1 MLFLVNFN
9 PEFSSQLLQEAT
21 ATLELYLCFLAAEKK
36 DTVVSFRQDSSV
48 LTTTS
53 TARSAAVR
61 KAWFLGSLFDIE
73 HSWSNDTC

>member
-1 MLFLVNFN
+1 MLVLVNFN
-9 PEFSSQLLQEAT
+9 PELSSQI
-21 ATLELYLCFLAAEKK
+21 LEEDKAALVLYLCLLATEKK
-36 DTVVSFRQDSSV
+36 DIVLSFRQDSSV

>member
-1 MLFLVNFN
+1 MLVLVNFN
-9 PEFSSQLLQEAT
+9 PELSSQILEEAK
-21 ATLELYLCFLAAEKK
+21 AALVLYLCLLATEKK
-36 DTVVSFRQDSSV
+36 DIVLSFRQDSSV